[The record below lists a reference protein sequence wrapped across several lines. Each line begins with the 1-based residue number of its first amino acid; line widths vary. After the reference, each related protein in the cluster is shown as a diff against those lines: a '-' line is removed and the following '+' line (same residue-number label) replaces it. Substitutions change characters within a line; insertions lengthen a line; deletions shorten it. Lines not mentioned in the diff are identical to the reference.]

1 MTTLV
6 TADFHLSSNPR
17 DAYRFAA
24 MSRIATLIEEWAVK
38 TLIILGDLTEEKDFH
53 ASALVNDVVE
63 LLYNLG
69 CMCEVIVLQGNH
81 DYKDA
86 DSPFFYFARRLKG
99 IHWIGQP
106 RSWFVTD
113 LGECMFYPHS
123 FNYARDWAF
132 KGKTLDCP
140 YDLIFAHNT
149 FDGAKMPNGKVL
161 KGVPLDIFDQDHT
174 VISGDI
180 HTPQKL
186 GPVTYV
192 GSPYLIDFGDD
203 FEPRVLLLDNK
214 GVKSIP
220 LGGPQK
226 RLVELK
232 KGYSK
237 EDLLGYAMDGDV
249 VKVRYELSNAE
260 REKWPEIKSRIKN
273 ELSGLGCMVFAV
285 QPLIEQNA
293 TAQRKVVA
301 KQRSDSQLLSEYG
314 KQERVSD
321 ETLAVG
327 LELIGEDDA
336 NGSKEAP
343 V

>member
-6 TADFHLSSNPR
+6 TGDFHLSSNPR
-17 DAYRFAA
+17 DAYRFVA
-24 MSRIATLIEEWAVK
+24 MEKLAEYIEKYHVD

-53 ASALVNDVVE
+53 ASRLVNDVVE

-106 RSWFVTD
+106 RSWLVTG

-132 KGKTLDCP
+132 KGKMLDCP

-149 FDGAKMPNGKVL
+149 FDGAKMSNGKVL

-180 HTPQKL
+180 HAPQRL
-186 GPVTYV
+186 GPVLYV
-192 GSPYLIDFGDD
+192 GSPYLVDFGDD
-203 FEPRVLLLDNK
+203 FQPRVLLFNNNGDA
-214 GVKSIP
+214 KSIP
-220 LGGPQK
+220 LDGPQK
-226 RLVELK
+226 RLIELR
-232 KGYSK
+232 KGYIA
-237 EDLLGYAMDGDV
+237 DDFGYAAKGDV
-249 VKVRYELSNAE
+249 VKVRYSLTSAE
-260 REKWPEIKSRIKN
+260 RDKWPEIKSKLKN
-273 ELSGLGCMVFAV
+273 ELSELGCMVFAV
-285 QPLIEQNA
+285 QPMIEQKGA
-293 TAQRKVVA
+293 VQRKLA
-301 KQRSDSQLLSEYG
+301 IQQKSDLQFVTEYG
-314 KQERVSD
+314 KQEHVSD
-321 ETLAVG
+321 DTLAVG
-327 LELIGEDDA
+327 LELIGESDA
-336 NGSKEAP
+336 EKEELY
-343 V
+343 